1 MRSRRAPRKRPSYLR
16 FALAPALFLLSTQQ
30 GAYQDLGSLLAR
42 EANITERARAHLMQ
56 GALSSLRTATL
67 SLPTNN
73 FFALPQAPLQPRPSF
88 DPDITGSIP
97 PAQLS
102 VHATSSVERT
112 NKTDRF
118 FAAPATA
125 RVPNASISSSLA
137 LNPQAAEPN
146 GLFEF
151 EESEPRADRP
161 GSLAHDRDIP
171 EGDPTAVFRMSSLL
185 FDADAG
191 STPPGAFKHR
201 QYVAPA
207 IVPDTSPDAP
217 LHATRKLTPAER
229 LALNP
234 VARAKAVKCLAEAI
248 YFEARSEPER
258 GQMAVAQVVVN
269 RAFSGYYPNDI
280 CGVVYQNKHRH
291 LACQFTF
298 ACDGIPDVITEPDMW
313 TQAKE
318 IARDMLDGKLWLT
331 EIGHSTHY
339 HAYWVHPGWVNE
351 MRKLYK
357 IGVHSF
363 YRPRNWGDG
372 SEVPP
377 LNQSQ
382 APVAADPSLAK
393 S

>member
-1 MRSRRAPRKRPSYLR
+1 MRIRRASRKRPSYLR

-30 GAYQDLGSLLAR
+30 GAYQDLGSLLAK

-56 GALSSLRTATL
+56 GAMSSLRTATL
-67 SLPTNN
+67 SLPTNS
-73 FFALPQAPLQPRPSF
+73 FFALPQAPLQPKPRF

-102 VHATSSVERT
+102 IHANPSMSATVERT
-112 NKTDRF
+112 NKTDRY
-118 FAAPATA
+118 FAPPAAA
-125 RVPNASISSSLA
+125 RVPTPNIASSLA

-151 EESEPRADRP
+151 DESEPRADRP
-161 GSLAHDRDIP
+161 GSLTHDRDIP

-191 STPPGAFKHR
+191 ATPPGAFKHR

-229 LALNP
+229 LALTP
-234 VARAKAVKCLAEAI
+234 VTRAKAIKCLAEAI

-298 ACDGIPDVITEPDMW
+298 ACDGIPDIVTSKPHWAMAERLAND
-313 TQAKE
+313 A
-318 IARDMLDGKLWLT
+318 LDGRGYLQDVGKA
-331 EIGHSTHY
+331 THY
-339 HAYWVHPGWVNE
+339 HAYYVSPYWARK
-351 MRKLYK
+351 MRKMSR
-357 IGVHSF
+357 IGAHTF
-363 YRPRNWGDG
+363 YFPFEWEV
-372 SEVPP
+372 SEPT
-377 LNQSQ
+377 
-382 APVAADPSLAK
+382 ATAAQ
-393 S
+393 